1 MTASRADL
9 RRYPRARVAWRVI
22 VEVPGGRPVMRE
34 TVDFSPYGA
43 KIRLDERLPE
53 GTSARLRFSTPDRQ
67 PLELYAIVRRS
78 DADGPVFG
86 FVSLSHTDLVRLTAL
101 VDSHRR
107 A

>member
-22 VEVPGGRPVMRE
+22 VELPGGRPVMRE

-43 KIRLDERLPE
+43 KVRLDERLPE

-86 FVSLSHTDLVRLTAL
+86 FVSLSHGDLLRLTAL

>member
-1 MTASRADL
+1 MGTSRADL

-22 VEVPGGRPVMRE
+22 VEVPGSRPVMRE

-43 KIRLDERLPE
+43 KIRLEERLPE

-78 DADGPVFG
+78 EDRK
-86 FVSLSHTDLVRLTAL
+86 STRLNSSHIQKSRMPSSA
-101 VDSHRR
+101 
-107 A
+107 